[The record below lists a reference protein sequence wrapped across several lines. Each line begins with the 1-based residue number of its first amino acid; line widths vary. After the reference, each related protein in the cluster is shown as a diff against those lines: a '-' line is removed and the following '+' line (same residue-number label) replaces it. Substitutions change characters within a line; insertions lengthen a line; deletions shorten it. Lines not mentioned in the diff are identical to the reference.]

1 MSLCLACVCAAS
13 PRAIPAP
20 PRVAAAFARDGF
32 SVVAALA
39 YGGGVG
45 VSAESAPNV
54 TINGDPNKR
63 KPAYF
68 VSGTGFEMGYLV
80 GALATPRVEALT
92 STFIDHIVPALISEE
107 LDSWLQ
113 NSTLAPV
120 YDALC
125 AALATLLEHDSARYF
140 AASVAAGAIPAA
152 LVDELRGL
160 AAGAAAVMPNTSAT
174 FERLATVNFGYDML
188 LALIYSGEILDL
200 LAARAASA
208 GAAPAV
214 VAALRALPPRA
225 LRPPVLCNAFA
236 ARGARVAGATT
247 IFGRDFMFALGE
259 VFQLHVATT
268 VYSPTDGRAPLVAV
282 AAPGFVGAMVALNA
296 HGFAMGVD
304 VLQAALA
311 NTSVVGLNSLLM
323 VRAAAHAATDVPAAA
338 AFVAA
343 AQRGVPWLYPMA
355 DASGAAAMLETAPSP
370 NATAGAEPPDWRPL
384 VEDAARRAALPS
396 PAQIAAALAAPVDY
410 DRGVFA
416 RRMGVHARPEQKLIP
431 AYNPPLFALAKEQ
444 YPPPAAWAPGGAV
457 FANYTDEAA
466 AYSRGLN
473 QCYFS
478 PERLAD
484 DDLLFATNLALSPHL
499 RVAACPFWTS
509 LDGMGSPQWRYDTLV
524 REVLAAAPL
533 TIASAQYA
541 LSFQKRTPGYERD
554 TVDGVMSVCDLG
566 ARVLT
571 AKGGYWV
578 DGWTTVT
585 LPAYI

>member
-1 MSLCLACVCAAS
+1 MRVCAALSALACLCAAAS
-13 PRAIPAP
+13 PAAVSIPAP
-20 PRVAAAFARDGF
+20 PRIAAASPAAVSVPAPPRIAAAFAADGF
-32 SVVAALA
+32 SVVASLA

-54 TINGDPNKR
+54 TINGDPSKR
-63 KPAYF
+63 KPAFY
-68 VSGTGFEMGYLV
+68 VSGSGFEMGYLI

-92 STFIDHIVPALISEE
+92 STFIQHIVPALISEE
-107 LDSWLQ
+107 LDAWLQ
-113 NSTLAPV
+113 NSTLAPA

-125 AALATLLEHDSARYF
+125 AALASLLERAAARYC

-174 FERLATVNFGYDML
+174 FERLATVIFGYDML

-200 LAARAASA
+200 LAARAAAS

-236 ARGARVAGATT
+236 ARGARVAQPGSA

-259 VFQLHVATT
+259 VFQMHVSTT

-323 VRAAAHAATDVPAAA
+323 VRAAAHAAADVPAAA

-355 DASGAAAMLETAPSP
+355 DASGGAAMLETAPSP

-416 RRMGVHARPEQKLIP
+416 RRIGVHAKPEDKLIP
-431 AYNPPLFALAKEQ
+431 AFNPPLFALAKEA
-444 YPPPAAWAPGGAV
+444 YPPPPAWAPGGAV
-457 FANYTDEAA
+457 FENYTDESA

-484 DDLLFATNLALSPHL
+484 DDLLAVNTADCPD
-499 RVAACPFWTS
+499 RVVARPTA
-509 LDGMGSPQWRYDTLV
+509 DV
-524 REVLAAAPL
+524 EV
-533 TIASAQYA
+533 T
-541 LSFQKRTPGYERD
+541 
-554 TVDGVMSVCDLG
+554 DGVLR
-566 ARVLT
+566 A
-571 AKGGYWV
+571 
-578 DGWTTVT
+578 T
-585 LPAYI
+585 LPPVSWSAVRLCVSDPEC